1 MTVKGYRSDA
11 LSFYINILY
20 IALIFRN
27 KYDIVLG
34 EKRAMLWHI
43 RSLIVTVHHP
53 FRFIARKEP
62 THFGIISTFLA
73 GSPHYASNLFNPRKG
88 GKMWN
93 HC

>member
-1 MTVKGYRSDA
+1 MTVKGCRFDA

-27 KYDIVLG
+27 KCDIVVG
-34 EKRAMLWHI
+34 EKRAMLWHS

-62 THFGIISTFLA
+62 THFGFISIFQA
-73 GSPHYASNLFNPRKG
+73 GSLRYASNLFNPRKG